1 MQRFLPVLPDGTQP
15 DESLYTQMVPIGRM
29 ADPAEIAHSVVWLCS
44 DESAYMTGHGFV
56 IDGGMLAR

>member
-1 MQRFLPVLPDGTQP
+1 
-15 DESLYTQMVPIGRM
+15 M

-44 DESAYMTGHGFV
+44 DESTFMTGHGFV